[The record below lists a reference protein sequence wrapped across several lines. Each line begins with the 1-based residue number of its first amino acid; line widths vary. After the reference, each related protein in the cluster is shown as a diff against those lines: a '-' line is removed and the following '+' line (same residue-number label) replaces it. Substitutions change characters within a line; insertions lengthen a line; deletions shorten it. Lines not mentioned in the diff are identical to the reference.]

1 MQYLRRSVEF
11 RLLREH
17 IISRQAYQ
25 HGISQWFGGRMLD
38 AFLLLSVS
46 SGLQDGARDDYLKKV
61 REYLDAVSALADPS
75 GTYNAGAPRTA
86 QAPRQATDDDRT
98 RYLGLMTAGLHK
110 ANKQGFAS
118 LKELRQAME
127 ALRETVDSMRDNSF
141 NGTTGDSK

>member
-1 MQYLRRSVEF
+1 MPFPPLPIPPAPIMPVRP
-11 RLLREH
+11 
-17 IISRQAYQ
+17 
-25 HGISQWFGGRMLD
+25 GR
-38 AFLLLSVS
+38 
-46 SGLQDGARDDYLKKV
+46 
-61 REYLDAVSALADPS
+61 
-75 GTYNAGAPRTA
+75 PRHH
-86 QAPRQATDDDRT
+86 DRT